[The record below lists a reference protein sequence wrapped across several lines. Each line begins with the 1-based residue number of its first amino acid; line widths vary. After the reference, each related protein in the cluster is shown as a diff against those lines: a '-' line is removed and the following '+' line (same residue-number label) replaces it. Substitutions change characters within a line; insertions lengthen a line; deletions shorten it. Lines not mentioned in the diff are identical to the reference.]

1 MLSIN
6 TNVMALNA
14 QLALSK
20 QTQAINQLS
29 ATITAANGDGVGFS
43 IDGPSE
49 SIVPTYI
56 TSTIAGTNAAI
67 SNVDSANYLSQV
79 DQNTLLD
86 MMTQINTMKA
96 AAADFTTLSDPNN
109 PSGQTYTSIAAA
121 EAGFTSAQKTLSA
134 DISSNVTKNGISLSD
149 GGTFNFLVGMNPQDK
164 TTLTLGN
171 IKSTLT
177 GAGNQNEDITST
189 LINDAANSVKLDNAL
204 NYLKHE
210 NGSVTAMIS
219 QLGFIKARLQ
229 KNYDL
234 STTYRSNF
242 LSDTI
247 AKASTELTV
256 QQLLKN
262 ASQAILAQVYC
273 GPVMRHRLAPVRPPF
288 LIP

>member
-96 AAADFTTLSDPNN
+96 AAADFTTLSDPNIH
-109 PSGQTYTSIAAA
+109 SGQTYTSIAAA

-262 ASQAILAQVYC
+262 ASQAILAQANASSD
-273 GPVMRHRLAPVRPPF
+273 GIIA
-288 LIP
+288 LIASAKIN

>member
-56 TSTIAGTNAAI
+56 TSTISGTNAAI

-109 PSGQTYTSIAAA
+109 LSGQTYTSIAAA

-134 DISSNVTKNGISLSD
+134 DISGNVTKNGISLSD

-189 LINDAANSVKLDNAL
+189 LINDPANSVKLDNAL

-262 ASQAILAQVYC
+262 ASQAILAQANASSD
-273 GPVMRHRLAPVRPPF
+273 GIIA
-288 LIP
+288 LIASAKIN